1 MKYKFYTD
9 EEVIRK
15 VNPNYEDNP
24 HAIYPNQMNTL
35 GRRMAILHLKKIAA
49 SMPNSSNINI

>member
-1 MKYKFYTD
+1 MEYKFYTD

-24 HAIYPNQMNTL
+24 HAIYPN
-35 GRRMAILHLKKIAA
+35 
-49 SMPNSSNINI
+49 

>member
-1 MKYKFYTD
+1 MEYKFYTD

-15 VNPNYEDNP
+15 INPTYEGNP

-35 GRRMAILHLKKIAA
+35 GRRMAMLRLKKMIA
-49 SMPNSSNINI
+49 SMPNNSNI